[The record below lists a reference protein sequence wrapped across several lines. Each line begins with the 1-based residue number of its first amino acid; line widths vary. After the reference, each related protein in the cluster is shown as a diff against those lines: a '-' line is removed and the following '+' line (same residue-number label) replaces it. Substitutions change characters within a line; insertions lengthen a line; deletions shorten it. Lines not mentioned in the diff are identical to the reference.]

1 MNELEERNLTVL
13 EFKKKHPR
21 QYKYLLG
28 YYGGIRIFDKAA
40 AVCLYLR
47 GAKPPTCAICG
58 KPLSVDKWSRNSSY
72 SPRCNTHSKT
82 NPDTIVTREL
92 LAANN
97 PHGYT
102 IVDVPEYASPSN
114 YIKLHC
120 HNHGDFSQPAANFL
134 KGMRCNK
141 CYDRSTEIPVKVDH
155 DIWLERSIGH
165 FGDFYDY
172 SKVSFNRVEKDM
184 ITIGCPDHG
193 DFEQRAS
200 THMRGHGC
208 PKCSTEKNA
217 KQLMHTTEEFIE
229 FANIKHSGKYT
240 YLNTEYKGARETV
253 LIECPIH
260 GEFEQVAYYHLAGNG
275 CQTCGADNPYSKSN
289 AEFEIVM
296 WLDSIGVENIKHTDR
311 SLGVELDIYLADY
324 NIAIEY
330 DGIYWHSANNT
341 ESESKHRTRHLLKT
355 NLCEAAGIQLFHIN
369 ELEWKDPVQ
378 KEIWKSTL
386 AHKLQLA
393 SRRIYAR
400 KCDIVTVPSATAR
413 KFYDENHLQGFAS
426 GSDYIGLEYQG
437 ELVSVA
443 TFTKPRYRE
452 DKESCIE
459 LLRFATILNTSVVG
473 GFSKLIKHYCKDRTG
488 TLLSYANRRWSVG
501 NVYSQCGF
509 VLDDVSNPGY
519 YYTNNRQMWHRS
531 KFQKHKLKDLL
542 EIFDPNLSEA
552 ANMYA
557 NNYGRIWDCG
567 HLVFEMKF

>member
-1 MNELEERNLTVL
+1 
-13 EFKKKHPR
+13 
-21 QYKYLLG
+21 
-28 YYGGIRIFDKAA
+28 
-40 AVCLYLR
+40 
-47 GAKPPTCAICG
+47 
-58 KPLSVDKWSRNSSY
+58 
-72 SPRCNTHSKT
+72 
-82 NPDTIVTREL
+82 
-92 LAANN
+92 
-97 PHGYT
+97 
-102 IVDVPEYASPSN
+102 
-114 YIKLHC
+114 
-120 HNHGDFSQPAANFL
+120 
-134 KGMRCNK
+134 
-141 CYDRSTEIPVKVDH
+141 
-155 DIWLERSIGH
+155 
-165 FGDFYDY
+165 
-172 SKVSFNRVEKDM
+172 
-184 ITIGCPDHG
+184 
-193 DFEQRAS
+193 
-200 THMRGHGC
+200 MRGHGC

>member
-1 MNELEERNLTVL
+1 MNELEKRNLTVVK
-13 EFKKKHPR
+13 FKKKYPR
-21 QYKYLLG
+21 QYKFLLE
-28 YYGGIRIFDKAA
+28 YYGQVNIFDKAA

-47 GAKPPTCAICG
+47 GEKPPSCEICG
-58 KPLSVDKWSRNSSY
+58 KLTVIDTPARNAGY
-72 SPRCNTHSKT
+72 KQRCVTHGKT
-82 NPDTIVTREL
+82 NLDTVITREFL
-92 LAANN
+92 EANN
-97 PHGYT
+97 PHGY
-102 IVDVPEYASPSN
+102 IILEVPPYAPISAP
-114 YIKLHC
+114 IKLHC
-120 HNHGDFSQPAANFL
+120 HAHGDFSQLALNFL

-141 CYDRSTEIPVKVDH
+141 CYDRSAEIPVKVDYS
-155 DIWLERSIGH
+155 IWLERSIGH

-184 ITIGCPDHG
+184 ITIGCPVHG

-208 PKCSTEKNA
+208 PKCGTEKIA

-229 FANIKHSGKYT
+229 LANNKHSGKYT

-275 CQTCGADNPYSKSN
+275 CQTCGADTPYSKSN

-324 NIAIEY
+324 DIAIEY

-473 GFSKLIKHYCKDRTG
+473 GFSKLIKHYCKDRNG

-501 NVYSQCGF
+501 NVYRQCGF
-509 VLDDVSNPGY
+509 VLDDVTNPGY

-542 EIFDPNLSEA
+542 ETFDPNLSEA
-552 ANMYA
+552 ENMYA